1 MTTKECFVT
10 MICEEIEQKYPKL
23 PIYYFFGPKELHINE
38 IVCDISKEKGPIQLI
53 EIEYCIWKECQEL
66 IFRDQKYPVI
76 IVSTRGPEDSFYF
89 RSDNERV
96 QFYSDVRSFNLG
108 LVIEDTSETDN

>member
-1 MTTKECFVT
+1 MTTKECFVM
-10 MICEEIEQKYPKL
+10 MICEEIEEKYPKL
-23 PIYYFFGPKELHINE
+23 PIYYFFGPKELCINE

-66 IFRDQKYPVI
+66 MFRDQRYPVI
-76 IVSTRGPEDSFYF
+76 ITSTKGPEDSFYF

-108 LVIEDTSETDN
+108 LVLEDTSETNN